1 MYLDNLITT
10 PSAGSS
16 PERREAFLRTAPAM
30 VRFLEGLGLKLRR
43 PLHTWPDYYDDL
55 PGGVPEGRALTPLPF
70 DVQKL
75 GSWYEHHTVYSHN
88 ITIPLGSDEFATL
101 QLLKSTKNGRASCM
115 ARWGQ

>member
-70 DVQKL
+70 DVKKL
-75 GSWYEHHTVYSHN
+75 GSWYEHLTVYSP
-88 ITIPLGSDEFATL
+88 IIPIPRGSDEFATL
-101 QLLKSTKNGRASCM
+101 LLLNRTLPGRSEE
-115 ARWGQ
+115 RRVGK